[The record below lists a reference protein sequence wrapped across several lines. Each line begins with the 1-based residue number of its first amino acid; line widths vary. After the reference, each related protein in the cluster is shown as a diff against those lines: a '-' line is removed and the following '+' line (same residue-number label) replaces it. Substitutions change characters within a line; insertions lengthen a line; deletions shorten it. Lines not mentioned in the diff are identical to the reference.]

1 MDIRGHL
8 DKEINKIYF
17 DRGVIVGLILDFVRI
32 VIKDNL
38 AFLVLLEK
46 KVEEVF
52 NKIWNDDQVS
62 IIILIIY
69 FLVV

>member
-52 NKIWNDDQVS
+52 NKI
-62 IIILIIY
+62 
-69 FLVV
+69 